1 MTPPDRP
8 KGEYRSAQREGTP
21 VNARADFI
29 ASLRRAIAP
38 LLMCAFGALPA
49 TAQSAGVGMVTDLL
63 GQATVSSQGR
73 SRDLTILDELDAGA
87 MVRVSPGATLV
98 VLYLDA
104 GDEYVFK
111 GPATIDFRREQPEM
125 QSGTTPERRNLT
137 LGKGGKV
144 IRIKPVGMTQGA
156 MVMRGIRADA
166 RIQLLNLHRT
176 RTLETRPEF
185 RWKELQPGLKYAFEL
200 DDETG
205 RMIFEAQV
213 NATSMELPASVQLK
227 EGVPYTWE
235 VSARL
240 PDGRKYSSSAEFAVA
255 PADLRAQAEALRP
268 ATSAPLSTRIAY
280 AAWLDQ
286 MELKDEAR
294 KYWKAASAERPED
307 SRLRALAAQ

>member
-1 MTPPDRP
+1 MT
-8 KGEYRSAQREGTP
+8 
-21 VNARADFI
+21 ARVDFI
-29 ASLRRAIAP
+29 ALLRRAIAP
-38 LLMCAFGALPA
+38 LLMCAIGALPA
-49 TAQSAGVGMVTDLL
+49 TAQSAGLAMVTDLQ
-63 GQATVSSQGR
+63 GKATASSQGR
-73 SRDLTILDELDAGA
+73 SRDLRILDDLEVGA
-87 MVRVSPGATLV
+87 MVQVNPGATLV

-104 GDEYVFK
+104 GDEYFFK
-111 GPATIDFRREQPEM
+111 GPATIDFRQGQPEM
-125 QSGTTPERRNLT
+125 QHGATPERRNLT
-137 LGKGGKV
+137 QGKGGKV
-144 IRIKPVGMTQGA
+144 IRIKPVGITQGA
-156 MVMRGIRADA
+156 IVMRRIRADA

-185 RWKELQPGLKYAFEL
+185 RWKELQPGLKYALEL

-205 RMIFEAQV
+205 LMIFEVQV

-227 EGVPYTWE
+227 EGVPYTWQ

-255 PADLRAQAEALRP
+255 LADLRAQAEALRP
-268 ATSAPLSTRIAY
+268 AASAPLSARIAY
-280 AAWLDQ
+280 AVWLDQ

>member
-1 MTPPDRP
+1 
-8 KGEYRSAQREGTP
+8 
-21 VNARADFI
+21 
-29 ASLRRAIAP
+29 
-38 LLMCAFGALPA
+38 
-49 TAQSAGVGMVTDLL
+49 MVTDLQ

-87 MVRVSPGATLV
+87 MVQVSPGATLV

-111 GPATIDFRREQPEM
+111 GPATIDFRPGQPAM
-125 QSGTTPERRNLT
+125 QSGTPPERRNLT

-144 IRIKPVGMTQGA
+144 IRIKPVGMAQGA

-166 RIQLLNLHRT
+166 QIQLLNLHRT
-176 RTLETRPEF
+176 RTLDTRPAF
-185 RWKELQPGLKYAFEL
+185 RWKELQPGLNYGFEL

-213 NATSMELPASVQLK
+213 KATTMELPTGVQLK
-227 EGVPYTWE
+227 EGVPYTWQ

-255 PADLRAQAEALRP
+255 PADLRVQAEAMRP
-268 ATSAPLSTRIAY
+268 AASAPLSTRIAY
-280 AAWLDQ
+280 AAWLAQ
-286 MELKDEAR
+286 MDLKDEAR
-294 KYWKAASAERPED
+294 KYWQAAAAERPED

>member
-1 MTPPDRP
+1 M
-8 KGEYRSAQREGTP
+8 S
-21 VNARADFI
+21 VRAEFI
-29 ASLRRAIAP
+29 KLMRRAIAP
-38 LLMCAFGALPA
+38 LLLCAISALPA
-49 TAQSAGVGMVTDLL
+49 TAQSAGVGMVTDLQ
-63 GQATVSSQGR
+63 GPATVSSQGR
-73 SRDLTILDELDAGA
+73 SRDLTILDELVVGA
-87 MVRVSPGATLV
+87 VVQVSPGATLV

-111 GPATIDFRREQPEM
+111 GPATIDFRPGQPEM
-125 QSGTTPERRNLT
+125 QSGATPERRNLT

-156 MVMRGIRADA
+156 MVMRAVRADA

-200 DDETG
+200 GDETG
-205 RMIFEAQV
+205 RMIFEVQA

-227 EGVPYTWE
+227 EGMPYTWE

-240 PDGRKYSSSAEFAVA
+240 PDGRKYSSATEFAVA
-255 PADLRAQAEALRP
+255 PADLRAEAEAMRP
-268 ATSAPLSTRIAY
+268 AAYAPLSTRIAY

-286 MELKDEAR
+286 MDLKDEAR
-294 KYWKAASAERPED
+294 KYWTAASAERPED